1 LGDDALG
8 RLLVESCPWH
18 SGEKVAGVA
27 LGLPTKVQGR
37 QPVKHRVL
45 RRVTHR
51 DQERDTGDPQ
61 PACDEGKYLRRRPVK
76 PLRVID
82 HHEQCLD
89 RRRVGEQGEHGK
101 ADKKSVRCDTGDG
114 AEGGTE
120 GVALRHRNP
129 VQARQERGQ
138 QLMQPSEAQRLLR
151 FDAHDPRQP

>member
-82 HHEQCLD
+82 HHEQCLV

-101 ADKKSVRCDTGDG
+101 ADKNRSCATPATEPKAAPRASRCGTGTRCRRGRNG
-114 AEGGTE
+114 A
-120 GVALRHRNP
+120 
-129 VQARQERGQ
+129 
-138 QLMQPSEAQRLLR
+138 SS
-151 FDAHDPRQP
+151 